1 MVVLIECQIC
11 SLDGYAL
18 GLQDADSRS
27 MWTLTWSKAHTISSG
42 LNPGLLSASGLGPP
56 VPPPE
61 SPKPTPESPKESHP
75 PQASLDPSAQP
86 PPPGP
91 SQQPED
97 STPSR
102 QQDEEASQHAGPSE
116 NAQQPPGAAASQARS
131 AALQETLP
139 PSAEASGAQGLP
151 VQQQSQRASMPQ
163 AEQQQQQSHTV
174 PDAEPQS
181 VPGSEPS
188 ASGEAGSFSQPPCL
202 PGGTAAQ
209 PQSWD
214 GSDGRGLAEPR
225 QAAAG
230 GAGLQPQQSMTVQG
244 SLASAAGGSGQYA
257 EVSGLARGLWLM
269 VPRAMATAP
278 LGLLTSG
285 PGVLCCHG
293 TTAVPWRTLVS
304 CAASRS
310 SM

>member
-1 MVVLIECQIC
+1 
-11 SLDGYAL
+11 
-18 GLQDADSRS
+18 

-61 SPKPTPESPKESHP
+61 SPKESHP

-86 PPPGP
+86 PPPGT

-102 QQDEEASQHAGPSE
+102 QQDEEASQHAGPSGT
-116 NAQQPPGAAASQARS
+116 AQQPPGAAASQARRAS
-131 AALQETLP
+131 LQETLP
-139 PSAEASGAQGLP
+139 PSAEASGAQGPP

-163 AEQQQQQSHTV
+163 AEQQQQQQQSHTV

-188 ASGEAGSFSQPPCL
+188 ASGEAESFSQPPSL
-202 PGGTAAQ
+202 PGGTTAQ

-269 VPRAMATAP
+269 VPRVMATAP
-278 LGLLTSG
+278 LGLLRRGLACSAVTGRRLCLGGPWCLPTPGSSKLTSCSQQEQY
-285 PGVLCCHG
+285 VDVKVIDRFC
-293 TTAVPWRTLVS
+293 TA
-304 CAASRS
+304 C
-310 SM
+310 